1 MAHLALFSQL
11 SDATKASIL
20 HNAPKQRLALGE
32 TLFASKKDDDPNS
45 NAAAF
50 VVVLH
55 GRLDIYC
62 VEDGGTST
70 SAAGLP
76 ADTPSSAESIA
87 EQAATV
93 LPKAEIVSLT
103 RGQTFGDQMISLGSP
118 HIWASSSRRLHQAKL
133 RFTVVSGDASTEV
146 LWVSRDL
153 YEHQAREDRLR
164 LSYNP
169 ILATSYATNAAV
181 TLASVIETREISQIT
196 RQLLTDAT
204 LAKFFFQF
212 PPLVLERLCHDME
225 VRQYDAKCV
234 FLGAGDDIDVV
245 SVVVAGALHSHYE
258 NAQRDSNTAK
268 KPLSQQGSERR
279 INLSRD
285 IHFLPGDAFGARELC
300 KQRTTCEAAVLADAG
315 TLVLCIARSSFER
328 WVAPMHHNTI
338 TNPGGILQSLAQGAT
353 SPRALSSKYTSSL
366 KMSRRQSGPSTF
378 SAASAAFEKERGKTS
393 RLNEAAILLKRRG
406 LYRTLPRFLLA
417 QMLAHATLVTK
428 QAGEELFREGDM
440 HQSLVVILSGF
451 VSFYSVEH
459 MAATVEMFQNHPFC
473 HFAAF
478 AGSTTSPED
487 YLAEPRADESTGSP
501 NPSPRKHRAVIHG
514 VHIQTL
520 PSLNAFRTGVLQEGA
535 VCPATVLAQ
544 TDCEYMVFDESVYSQ
559 VLAQH
564 APAVN
569 MSDYVALAV
578 PPTESKASSL
588 RSPSDST
595 TKGVESRPGAIP
607 APLLSY
613 LEEAKIPWLPDSSA
627 KRKLLFRSMQYVV
640 LTPGQRLIQYNDVV
654 KQVVLVVSG
663 KLAVSVREN
672 QEAISVLNASQ
683 RSVQSVT
690 LEHSVTSNYSTT
702 SQQLYRERPASRG
715 LTGRSVLRRKIAR
728 ISEQEPTERPPEPL
742 SPVATGRFTDFAM
755 AAARETKARQGGN
768 SEAVRPEGKEP
779 QASRNTRKSFHSMV
793 NKVNFQRKFGSQKAT
808 DSSVERSSTC
818 RSLFQF
824 HLWPGDI
831 YGDEVTAPTG
841 VFRSVHDIFVDNSP
855 SSSLGSS
862 SSSDL
867 TAGSGRSTTTS
878 VLGAEVLC
886 LDRHVF
892 HSILSKSEEDVENEL
907 QKRSLT

>member
-11 SDATKASIL
+11 SNAAKASIL
-20 HNAPKQRLALGE
+20 QSAPKQRLALGE
-32 TLFASKKDDDPNS
+32 TLFAPKKDDDPDS

-55 GRLDIYC
+55 GRLEIYC
-62 VEDGGTST
+62 VEGGGASTST
-70 SAAGLP
+70 AALP
-76 ADTPSSAESIA
+76 ANTPSSTDSTAG
-87 EQAATV
+87 QAAMV
-93 LPKAEIVSLT
+93 LPKAEIASLT

-118 HIWASSSRRLHQAKL
+118 HIWASSSRRLRQTKL
-133 RFTVVSGDASTEV
+133 SFTVVSGDASTEV

-181 TLASVIETREISQIT
+181 TLTSVIETREISQIT

-212 PPLVLERLCHDME
+212 PPLVLERLCHNME

-234 FLGAGDDIDVV
+234 FLEAGDDIDFV

-258 NAQRDSNTAK
+258 NTQHDSNTEK
-268 KPLSQQGSERR
+268 KPMSLQVSERTK
-279 INLSRD
+279 LSRGV
-285 IHFLPGDAFGARELC
+285 HFLPGDAFGARELL

-328 WVAPMHHNTI
+328 WVAPMQHNTI
-338 TNPGGILQSLAQGAT
+338 TNPGGMLQSLAQGMT
-353 SPRALSSKYTSSL
+353 SPRALSSKYASCL
-366 KMSRRQSGPSTF
+366 KVSRRQSGPSTF
-378 SAASAAFEKERGKTS
+378 SSASAAFEEERGKTS

-428 QAGEELFREGDM
+428 QAGEELFREGNM

-451 VSFYSVEH
+451 VSFYSVQH

-501 NPSPRKHRAVIHG
+501 NSSPRKHRAAIHG

-520 PSLNAFRTGVLQEGA
+520 PSLNAFRTGVLQEGT

-559 VLAQH
+559 VLVQH

-569 MSDYVALAV
+569 MSGYVALTV
-578 PPTESKASSL
+578 SSTESKASSL
-588 RSPSDST
+588 HPLSDST
-595 TKGVESRPGAIP
+595 TKSVESRPGAIP

-613 LEEAKIPWLPDSSA
+613 LEEDRTPWLPDSSA
-627 KRKLLFRSMQYVV
+627 KKKLLLRSMQYVV

-654 KQVVLVVSG
+654 KQVVLVISG

-690 LEHSVTSNYSTT
+690 LEHSITSNYSTT
-702 SQQLYRERPASRG
+702 SQQLYRERPASHG
-715 LTGRSVLRRKIAR
+715 LTGRNVLRRKIAR
-728 ISEQEPTERPPEPL
+728 ISEQEPTERPPEPF
-742 SPVATGRFTDFAM
+742 SPVATGRFTDFVLT
-755 AAARETKARQGGN
+755 AARETKARQGGN
-768 SEAVRPEGKEP
+768 SEAIRPEGGEP
-779 QASRNTRKSFHSMV
+779 QASRSTRKSLHSMV

-808 DSSVERSSTC
+808 DSSAERSSTC
-818 RSLFQF
+818 KSLFLF
-824 HLWPGDI
+824 HLGPGDI

-841 VFRSVHDIFVDNSP
+841 VFRSVHDIFADNSP
-855 SSSLGSS
+855 SDSLGSS

-867 TAGSGRSTTTS
+867 TAGSSRSTTTS

-892 HSILSKSEEDVENEL
+892 HSIMSKSEEDVENEL